1 MKDKDMQFD
10 CELQLPDP
18 FLNINIMS
26 KIPRSHLP
34 ANEQQN
40 NIDEITLLK
49 EKKRLR
55 DKFHFLHRHNW
66 LFGFASHLAHQH
78 ATYVNTFRTDLNTI
92 DVV

>member
-1 MKDKDMQFD
+1 MQFD
-10 CELQLPDP
+10 CELQLLDP

-26 KIPRSHLP
+26 KILRSHLL

-49 EKKRLR
+49 EKKRLH
-55 DKFHFLHRHNW
+55 DKFSYLDHHNR
-66 LFGFASHLAHQH
+66 LSRFASHLAHQH
-78 ATYVNTFRTDLNTI
+78 ATYVNTFRTDLNTT